1 MRAQLFCGAIGIFT
15 SLALAACEPY
25 YGWVYYPYDAY
36 GPPPITAAPPVPV
49 RELEMTTAT
58 LTRDYLL
65 ADRMADPRGA
75 IVLSVWPGGLADRAG
90 MKPGDVIQSF
100 NGYPVPGMEELDQYV
115 SQAAPGS
122 LMILGVWRQRQLL
135 KIHFTE

>member
-15 SLALAACEPY
+15 SLALAGCEPYY
-25 YGWVYYPYDAY
+25 YGWVYSYDAY
-36 GPPPITAAPPVPV
+36 GPPVITAAPPVPV

-65 ADRMADPRGA
+65 ADRMADPHGA
-75 IVLSVWPGGLADRAG
+75 IVLSVWPRGLADRAG
-90 MKPGDVIQSF
+90 MKPGDVLQSF
-100 NGYPVPGMEELDQYV
+100 NGYRVPGMEELDQYV

-135 KIHFTE
+135 EIHFTQ